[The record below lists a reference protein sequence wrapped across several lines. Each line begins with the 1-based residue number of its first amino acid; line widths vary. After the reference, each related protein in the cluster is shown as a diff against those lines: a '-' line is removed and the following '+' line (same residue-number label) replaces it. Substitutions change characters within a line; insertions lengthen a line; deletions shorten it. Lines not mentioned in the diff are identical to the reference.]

1 MPRRPP
7 NEKSREGK
15 TFNYRKPRE
24 NRNGEITVLAD
35 VARQN
40 KVRPN
45 SVFENYESK
54 NKKKKGKK
62 KKSKKPKSKPKT
74 TQSVSPPK
82 SNY

>member
-24 NRNGEITVLAD
+24 KNGEITVLAD

-40 KVRPN
+40 KIRPN

-54 NKKKKGKK
+54 NKKKKSKK
-62 KKSKKPKSKPKT
+62 KKSKSKPKT
-74 TQSVSPPK
+74 TQSISTSVSSK
-82 SNY
+82 Y

>member
-35 VARQN
+35 VKRQN

-45 SVFENYESK
+45 SVFENYDSK

-62 KKSKKPKSKPKT
+62 KKSKSKPKT
-74 TQSVSPPK
+74 TQSVSQPK